1 MEIMVIRRIIGCT
14 VICSAILIRVFVLEA
29 HPPPPNVEDYLYMG
43 IWFLAPVAFV
53 LSVIVF
59 LILGLLKK
67 IKLAEQSF
75 DFLCSVVGWA
85 LGGIGIASVIIF
97 AISAYNHGS
106 QAPFALIFFDGP
118 LGAGVGTVVGFVMWL
133 LKVGENW
140 DFGFRFR

>member
-1 MEIMVIRRIIGCT
+1 MNFLLIRRIIGCT
-14 VICSAILIRVFVLEA
+14 VIFSAILIRVFVLDVYVNSPA
-29 HPPPPNVEDYLYMG
+29 VIDFLIMG
-43 IWFLAPVAFV
+43 IWFLAPVAFL
-53 LSVIVF
+53 LSIIVF

-85 LGGIGIASVIIF
+85 LGGVGIASVIIF
-97 AISAYNHGS
+97 VISAYTHGS
-106 QAPFALIFFDGP
+106 QSPFALIFFDGP

>member
-1 MEIMVIRRIIGCT
+1 MRRIVGCT
-14 VICSAILIRVFVLEA
+14 VIFSTVLTRALVLEFYISS
-29 HPPPPNVEDYLYMG
+29 PDIINYLWMG
-43 IWFLAPVAFV
+43 ILFLAPVAFL

-75 DFLCSVVGWA
+75 DFLCSVVGWV

-97 AISAYNHGS
+97 AISAYTHGS